1 MLTFRIISFAFVVS
15 IVIQSFLLYFYG
27 FSWVFILIPITVY
40 IFFLVYGSAVLRFN
54 FYVNS
59 IPSKQ
64 TKQKIIALTFD
75 DGPDSKNTSKI
86 LDILAE
92 YKLQA
97 CFFVIGEK
105 VKNNPEILKRIDSEN
120 HIIGNHTFSHSNYF
134 SFYSKKKM
142 TAELAKTEM
151 EIFKVIGRK
160 TKLFRP
166 PYGVTNPTIKK
177 ALTLFEY
184 KIIGWNIRSFD
195 TLNKSRAKLLKRL
208 QIRIKPGSI
217 VLFHDTCP
225 NTYHYLKDF
234 LDYILKANYEII
246 RLDQLLQVDAY
257 E

>member
-1 MLTFRIISFAFVVS
+1 MLTFRKISFAFVLT
-15 IVIQSFLLYFYG
+15 IVIQGFLSYFYA
-27 FSWVFILIPITVY
+27 FSWFLILIPITIY
-40 IFFLVYGSAVLRFN
+40 IFFLVYGSAVIRFN
-54 FYVNS
+54 FYLNS
-59 IPSKQ
+59 ISSKQ

-105 VKNNPEILKRIDSEN
+105 VKKNPGILKRIDSEN

-142 TAELAKTEM
+142 TAELEKTEM

-177 ALTLFEY
+177 TLALFEY
-184 KIIGWNIRSFD
+184 NIIGWNIRSFD
-195 TLNKSRAKLLKRL
+195 TLKKSRANILKRL

-225 NTYHYLKDF
+225 NINHYLKDF
-234 LDYILKANYEII
+234 LNYVLKVNYEII